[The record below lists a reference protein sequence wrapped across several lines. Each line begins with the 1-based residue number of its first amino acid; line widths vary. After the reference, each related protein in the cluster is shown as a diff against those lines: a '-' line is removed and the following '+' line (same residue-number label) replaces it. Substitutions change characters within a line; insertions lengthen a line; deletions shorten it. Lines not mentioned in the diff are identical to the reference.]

1 MKNIFAQLVIISL
14 IFGGFAVAP
23 AIAQQALTAN
33 IVSPVAGANLT
44 VGQPF
49 NFVGSASGGNA
60 VFYSYVWNFGDGSFG
75 AGDTFSKTYTEAG
88 SKTVTLTVADH
99 DGAQASVSRT
109 INVNAVTTP
118 TAPTVNLLVNG
129 GNGPLTVA
137 TGTSATLSW
146 TSTNATSCAASGS
159 WSGSKPVNSSES
171 TGTLNTVG
179 ALTYTLT
186 CTGAGGSSFDSVT
199 LNVTAGTTGVAP
211 VISNIHVDG
220 ITQTSAVVHWTTNI
234 PADSRVIYDTV
245 SHPTIDLTHVPNY
258 DYAHSTVT
266 SNTEPKVTEHSVT
279 LTGLTPNTQYF
290 FRVLSQ
296 A

>member
-1 MKNIFAQLVIISL
+1 MKKALFFLAFLAVI
-14 IFGGFAVAP
+14 
-23 AIAQQALTAN
+23 LTAPGLTLAQTAPLSAV
-33 IVSPVAGANLT
+33 IVSPTAGT
-44 VGQPF
+44 SYQVGQVVPF
-49 NFVGSASGGNA
+49 AGNGNA
-60 VFYSYVWNFGDGSFG
+60 GTIPYVFDWTFGDGTNAAGQSFN
-75 AGDTFSKTYTEAG
+75 KTYSQAGTYNVVLLVTDHAG
-88 SKTVTLTVADH
+88 S
-99 DGAQASVSRT
+99 QATVSRT
-109 INVNAVTTP
+109 IVVTPVSNP

-129 GNGPLTVA
+129 GNGPVTVA

-146 TSTNATSCAASGS
+146 TSTNATACTASGA

-179 ALTYTLT
+179 SLTYTLT

-211 VISNIHVDG
+211 VISNIRVDG

-245 SHPTIDLTHVPNY
+245 SHPNIDLTHVPNY

-266 SNTEPKVTEHSVT
+266 SDTDPKVTEHSVT